1 MRRQIKKETDANET
15 EYIESLDLLS
25 HARRLMA
32 CGYIAT
38 APHSASAKAPLARKR
53 NAKTTEDG
61 KSGDSVIA
69 FGSREGAKKT
79 VIFYFAP

>member
-1 MRRQIKKETDANET
+1 
-15 EYIESLDLLS
+15 
-25 HARRLMA
+25 MA